1 MIETKRVTKPLW
13 VRIIFETPEFIYES
27 LLIGMF
33 PELRNS
39 VIDFFTKV
47 LVYCERKR
55 ESFMILEH
63 IKSTTL
69 ILIEWINNNWM
80 KKRSYQ

>member
-1 MIETKRVTKPLW
+1 MIETKRATKPLW

-27 LLIGMF
+27 LLLGMF
-33 PELRNS
+33 PELRKS

-47 LVYCERKR
+47 LIYCEHKR
-55 ESFMILEH
+55 ESFKILEQ

-69 ILIEWINNNWM
+69 TLFEWINNNW
-80 KKRSYQ
+80 KKKSEQ